1 MGSAHKNSSE
11 SKQFQELECNSSSE
25 VKRNEKIF
33 GQKMVE
39 LQRLTDW
46 YVYLFFKDHKEGQI
60 FIFNKWFL
68 EDTLINMIFFTLE
81 FLPNEILVYKFQFS
95 SENDY
100 YL

>member
-39 LQRLTDW
+39 LQRLTRM
-46 YVYLFFKDHKEGQI
+46 YYLFFKDHKEGQI